1 MTISLGR
8 LEKVDLRHIWE
19 NEATAFTPWL
29 AREENLALLSEAI
42 GLELEL
48 EAQEKSVG
56 PFSAD
61 ILCKD
66 LDTDSWV
73 LIENQLE
80 RTDHKH
86 LGQLLTYAAGL
97 KAVSIVW
104 VAQRFTEEHRSALD
118 WLNEITDDRFNFF
131 GLEVELWRIGNSPVA
146 PKFNVISKPN
156 DWSKT
161 VLREAKRVEQDSLT
175 ETKKLQYQF
184 WKALEEYLLQQN
196 APFRIRKP
204 SAQHWTTVSVGKSGF
219 HLVLV
224 LNTKLNEVR
233 IDLIINHSDA
243 KGYFRALESQKSN
256 IEQELGEPLSWFF
269 LEGKKRSSI
278 TLHKP
283 GFELQDQ
290 SQWPATQAWFLAKIG
305 RMRSVF
311 ASRIKDIEPE
321 AWNTDLDSEEERPE
335 EHELY

>member
-1 MTISLGR
+1 MNISLGR

-29 AREENLALLSEAI
+29 AREENLALLSEAV

-61 ILCKD
+61 LLCKD
-66 LDTDSWV
+66 LDTDNWV

-104 VAQRFTEEHRSALD
+104 IAQRFTEEHRSALD
-118 WLNEITDDRFNFF
+118 WLNEITDERFNFF
-131 GLEVELWRIGNSPVA
+131 GLEVELWRIGDSPVA

-156 DWSKT
+156 DWT
-161 VLREAKRVEQDSLT
+161 KRVVQGAKHLEQEALT
-175 ETKKLQYQF
+175 ETKQ
-184 WKALEEYLLQQN
+184 LQQKFWMELKDWIDGHN
-196 APFRIRKP
+196 APFRMMKP
-204 SAQHWTTVSVGKSGF
+204 SAQHWTSVSLGKSGF
-219 HLVLV
+219 KLSLI
-224 LNTKLNEVR
+224 LNTRLNEIRVELC
-233 IDLIINHSDA
+233 ITHPQGKA
-243 KGYFRALESQKSN
+243 YFKALEEQKAFVEREL
-256 IEQELGEPLSWFF
+256 EQALAWRLLEEKKTSIVELS
-269 LEGKKRSSI
+269 RS
-278 TLHKP
+278 
-283 GFELQDQ
+283 GFDLQDF
-290 SQWPATQAWFLAKIG
+290 SQWPSMKDWFLEYTSKMYA
-305 RMRSVF
+305 VF
-311 ASRIKDIEPE
+311 APRIKLLDPTPWLESSVSDEEP
-321 AWNTDLDSEEERPE
+321 